1 MRAVERLITG
11 YRSFRHQGY
20 AAQAERYRAL
30 AEQGQAPEV
39 MIIACCDSRAD
50 PALIFDAAPGEFFI
64 VRNVANLV
72 PPFEPM
78 GDYHGTSAA
87 LEFAVT
93 GLEVRHVCVLGHARC
108 GGIKACLDGAYANE
122 DGAGYFVSKWM
133 SLAKGARGEV
143 IRSHRN
149 APEEERLK
157 ALEQAAIRTSID
169 NLKTFPFVREAVAAG
184 RLTLHGGY
192 FDIST
197 GDLLGLNGGTGEF
210 EPLPGEFQESRSP
223 DHT

>member
-1 MRAVERLITG
+1 MRSVERLVNG
-11 YRSFRHQGY
+11 YRSFRAGSY
-20 AAQAERYRAL
+20 ADQEARYRQLAER
-30 AEQGQAPEV
+30 GQAPEI

-72 PPFEPM
+72 PPFEPH

-93 GLEVRHVCVLGHARC
+93 GLGVKHIVILGHARC

-122 DGAGYFVSKWM
+122 DGSGHFVSKWM

-143 IRSHRN
+143 IREHRD
-149 APEEERLK
+149 APEEVRQR
-157 ALEQAAIRTSID
+157 ALEHAAIRTSLD
-169 NLKTFPFVREAVAAG
+169 NLRTFPFVQQAVAAG
-184 RLTLHGGY
+184 RLELHGGY
-192 FDIST
+192 FGIAS
-197 GDLLGLNGGTGEF
+197 GELLALDGGSGEF
-210 EPLPGEFQESRSP
+210 EPV
-223 DHT
+223 

>member
-1 MRAVERLITG
+1 MRSVERLVSG
-11 YRSFRHQGY
+11 YRSFRAGSHAEQ
-20 AAQAERYRAL
+20 AARYRELAER
-30 AEQGQAPEV
+30 GQAPEI
-39 MIIACCDSRAD
+39 MIVACCDSRAD

-93 GLEVRHVCVLGHARC
+93 SLGVRHIVILGHAQC

-122 DGAGYFVSKWM
+122 DGTGHFVAKWM

-143 IRSHRN
+143 IREHRD
-149 APEEERLK
+149 APEEVRQR
-157 ALEQAAIRTSID
+157 ALEHAAIRTSLD
-169 NLKTFPFVREAVAAG
+169 NLRTFPFIRERVEAG
-184 RLTLHGGY
+184 RLGLHGGY
-192 FDIST
+192 FAIA
-197 GDLLGLNGGTGEF
+197 TGELLALDDGSGAF
-210 EPLPGEFQESRSP
+210 EPV
-223 DHT
+223 